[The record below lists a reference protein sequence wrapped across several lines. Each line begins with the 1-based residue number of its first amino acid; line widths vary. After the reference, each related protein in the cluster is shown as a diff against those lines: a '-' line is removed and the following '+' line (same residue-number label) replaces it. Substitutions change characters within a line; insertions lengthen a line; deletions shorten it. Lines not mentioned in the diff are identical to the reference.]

1 MYYKIQINRGHY
13 NWVNPNEYN
22 INHRI
27 EIFDDNSKKPTKVLN
42 IVTDDDGYLF
52 SEDAE
57 PEEMANALEEYLTSL
72 LFTTQKEEI
81 EDMIKFLR
89 EHSEELLK
97 SKLEKELKDL
107 EEKKEEIIE
116 RLNSLKG

>member
-42 IVTDDDGYLF
+42 IVTDDNEYLF

-107 EEKKEEIIE
+107 EKRKEEIIK
-116 RLNSLKG
+116 RLNNL